1 MTRAERAAVREQRL
15 KDELAA
21 KSRQLAQVHAQQRA
35 AERAERAKRRQR
47 VGCLA
52 DDAGLFDWEDG
63 TLAGLFQA
71 LALLKE
77 TPDPVAV
84 LASLLACPG
93 HLDAQPV
100 NGTAHAARGVGPACR
115 VG

>member
-1 MTRAERAAVREQRL
+1 MTRTERAALRAQRL

-21 KSRQLAQVHAQQRA
+21 KSRQLAQLQAQQRA
-35 AERAERAKRRQR
+35 AARAACAKRRQR
-47 VGCLA
+47 VGTLA
-52 DDAGLFDWEDG
+52 EAAGLFGWEET

-71 LALLKE
+71 LALLKD

-84 LASLLACPG
+84 LESLLADVGSLDPG
-93 HLDAQPV
+93 TVD
-100 NGTAHAARGVGPACR
+100 GTAHAAPGVGPACR